1 MRIGKC
7 SLSVQCL
14 FRDFAIRYNNKW
26 GKQMKTNY
34 FGTLGCLAF
43 VAIVT
48 VCTVEPA
55 FSQQDEGVQAILDAQ
70 ADSAPL
76 PVPVADDA
84 QAALSDWVASKGWIE
99 GWDSKKNR
107 MILIQEV
114 SGRIRP
120 EEKNFLLKR
129 AALYQEAE
137 LRLKARIIESFL
149 TEVDAS
155 VIIDVPGNP
164 LARQMEAITAE
175 YEDSLQQ
182 ARYTVEDA
190 KEDYTD
196 ILEASD
202 LAIADDLAGVT
213 LQDRLNA
220 ILDGIAKKL
229 DENYNSED
237 IAAEKRR
244 RADELRA
251 KVEEAKQNVRRA
263 QSLEAEIQ
271 KKASKELKAVRG
283 EYAKSQETSVKT
295 FSQMP
300 LLGAVVL
307 KSAEAY
313 DGRRDYRVA
322 AAMAWSPK
330 LQKEAAEILLGTGK
344 NKPRPNKGTFQQWI
358 ASLDLSDM
366 IGTRRYLAADGSV
379 NFVGFAAAEYD
390 PNNVGRESEIRAFAS
405 QQAKGMAVL
414 SMKSDVEVAR
424 IAETKNFA
432 VDGAD
437 GREDFSFANMSENM
451 VQTTDGAVSISGLI
465 SPSPKR
471 TVHKPSGKP
480 IFVAYAY
487 VNSDVAAKSQAFRE
501 ETYALKRWINEDQ
514 AERLGN
520 EAGMRAA
527 AEEKKVDRA
536 TYNEGY
542 VEGQEGVRETDAANQ
557 AAAIPMVREETPQP
571 AAAEPQRAIDEEA
584 EAGMF
589 VDDSDVDDDF

>member
-1 MRIGKC
+1 
-7 SLSVQCL
+7 
-14 FRDFAIRYNNKW
+14 
-26 GKQMKTNY
+26 MKDKY
-34 FGTLGCLAF
+34 YKSLGCFALVISSA
-43 VAIVT
+43 VIGMK
-48 VCTVEPA
+48 PA
-55 FSQQDEGVQAILDAQ
+55 YSQQDEGVQAVLDAQ

-76 PVPVADDA
+76 AAPMVDDV
-84 QAALSDWVASKGWIE
+84 QAVLSDWVASKGWVE
-99 GWDSKKNR
+99 GWDSEKNR

-120 EEKNFLLKR
+120 NEKNFLLKR

-164 LARQMEAITAE
+164 LARQMEAITSE
-175 YEDSLQQ
+175 YEDSMQQ
-182 ARYTVEDA
+182 ARYAVEDA
-190 KEDYTD
+190 QEDYAD
-196 ILEASD
+196 ILQASD

-229 DENYNSED
+229 DEDYSSEA
-237 IAAEKRR
+237 IAAEKRE
-244 RADELRA
+244 RAAELR
-251 KVEEAKQNVRRA
+251 VMVDEARQNVRRA
-263 QSLEAEIQ
+263 QSLQAEIEKRASEEQ
-271 KKASKELKAVRG
+271 KAIKG

-330 LQKEAAEILLGTGK
+330 LQKEASEILLGTGK
-344 NKPRPNKGTFQQWI
+344 NKPRPNKGTFQEWI
-358 ASLDLSDM
+358 NSLDLSDM
-366 IGTRRYLAADGSV
+366 IGTRRYLASDGSV

-414 SMKSDVEVAR
+414 SMKSDVEVTR
-424 IAETKNFA
+424 IAETKTFG

-437 GREDFSFANMSENM
+437 GREDFSFSNMSENM
-451 VQTTDGAVSISGLI
+451 VQSTDGAVSISGLV

-471 TVHKPSGKP
+471 LIHKPSGKA

-501 ETYALKRWINEDQ
+501 ETYALKRWINADQ
-514 AERLGN
+514 SEKRGR

-527 AEEKKVDRA
+527 AEETKNDRA
-536 TYNEGY
+536 AYAEGY
-542 VEGQEGVRETDAANQ
+542 GDGQAGVRETDAANQ
-557 AAAIPMVREETPQP
+557 AAASPVSKPQDPQP
-571 AAAEPQRAIDEEA
+571 MATEPTRTIDAEA
-584 EAGMF
+584 EAGTF
-589 VDDSDVDDDF
+589 VDETDVDDDF

>member
-1 MRIGKC
+1 
-7 SLSVQCL
+7 
-14 FRDFAIRYNNKW
+14 
-26 GKQMKTNY
+26 MKTKLLN
-34 FGTLGCLAF
+34 GVGCLALSMGL
-43 VAIVT
+43 VIAG
-48 VCTVEPA
+48 VEPA
-55 FSQQDEGVQAILDAQ
+55 FSQQDEGVQAVLDAQ

-76 PVPVADDA
+76 PAPMVDDA
-84 QAALSDWVASKGWIE
+84 QAVLSDWVASKGWIE
-99 GWDSKKNR
+99 GWDSAKNR

-120 EEKNFLLKR
+120 NEKNFLLKR

-164 LARQMEAITAE
+164 LARQMEAITSE

-182 ARYTVEDA
+182 ARYAVEDA
-190 KEDYTD
+190 QEDYAD
-196 ILEASD
+196 ILEAAD

-229 DENYNSED
+229 DENYSSEE
-237 IAAEKRR
+237 IAAEKRN

-251 KVEEAKQNVRRA
+251 KVEEAKRNVRRA

-271 KKASKELKAVRG
+271 KRASEELKAVRG

-322 AAMAWSPK
+322 AVMAWSPK

-344 NKPRPNKGTFQQWI
+344 NKPRPNKGTFQEWI
-358 ASLDLSDM
+358 GSLDLSDM

-414 SMKSDVEVAR
+414 SMKSDVEVTR
-424 IAETKNFA
+424 LAETKTFG
-432 VDGAD
+432 VDGAN

-451 VQTTDGAVSISGLI
+451 VQSTDGAVSISGLI

-471 TVHKPSGKP
+471 TVHKPSGKA

-487 VNSDVAAKSQAFRE
+487 VNSDIAAKSQAFRE

-514 AERLGN
+514 AERRGK

-527 AEEKKVDRA
+527 AEEKKNDRA
-536 TYNEGY
+536 AYNKGY
-542 VEGQEGVRETDAANQ
+542 AEGQRGVRETDAANQ
-557 AAAIPMVREETPQP
+557 AAALPVVAEEQVQP
-571 AAAEPQRAIDEEA
+571 VVPEPQRIIDAEA
-584 EAGMF
+584 EAGTFM
-589 VDDSDVDDDF
+589 DDSDVDDDF